1 MAADFSTLLP
11 GWRRPSA
18 DCCGRWTPDG
28 AFYIFQA
35 TENRVTSLWAIDERN
50 GSWRKKSRVPVQL
63 TTGPMHFRSPAPG
76 RDGRTLFAIG
86 DEVRGEIMRREP
98 SSGEWTPF
106 TLGSTVRSL
115 SEVSFSLD
123 GGRVAYINYPEGT
136 LWSARVDGTM
146 DRQLTF
152 PPMEVS
158 APSWAPDGRHIAFN
172 GRVNGGRWKIY
183 VMPAEG
189 GTPEQLISGEE
200 SEFAPEWSPDGSRI
214 VFGGSPFF
222 VPAPAPLRP
231 CDSSISRLG
240 ASPRWPAP
248 KACGLPAGR
257 RTAATSSPSDSTSAK
272 YDC

>member
-1 MAADFSTLLP
+1 MAGGLQPLLP

-18 DCCGRWTPDG
+18 ECCGRWTPDG
-28 AFYIFQA
+28 VDYIFQA
-35 TENRVTSLWAIDERN
+35 TKNRVTSLWAIDERN

-98 SSGEWTPF
+98 GSGEWERHSRWARRSDPCQESVF
-106 TLGSTVRSL
+106 RSTV
-115 SEVSFSLD
+115 D
-123 GGRVAYINYPEGT
+123 GSRYVNYPEGT
-136 LWSARVDGTM
+136 LWSARVDGTQ

-158 APSWAPDGRHIAFN
+158 SPSWAPDGRRLAFN

-189 GTPEQLISGEE
+189 GTPEQLIPGEE
-200 SEFAPEWSPDGSRI
+200 SEFAAEWSPEGPASSSADSLLCSRHQ
-214 VFGGSPFF
+214 GP
-222 VPAPAPLRP
+222 
-231 CDSSISRLG
+231 
-240 ASPRWPAP
+240 
-248 KACGLPAGR
+248 
-257 RTAATSSPSDSTSAK
+257 
-272 YDC
+272 